1 MPHPPLTHVSVLA
14 PAPNA
19 PSQRALEKRPLKD
32 PQVPHAK
39 RSRTVSELE
48 GLVSKRNGIFRDL
61 QKKVLELGSQ
71 AVLVGEW
78 QEEVTRE
85 LQKLKKIE

>member
-1 MPHPPLTHVSVLA
+1 MLSKGVLQPLPTQVSVSA

-19 PSQRALEKRPLKD
+19 LSQCALEKWPLKD
-32 PQVPHAK
+32 PQVLCLK

-48 GLVSKRNGIFRDL
+48 ALVLKGNSLLWDL
-61 QKKVLELGSQ
+61 QKKILELGSQ

-78 QEEVTRE
+78 QEEVTWE
-85 LQKLKKIE
+85 LQN